1 MNTLNQLPPTT
12 IPSYRRRGRGLGSG
26 RGSKSGR
33 GTTRH
38 QTARTNMPL
47 HFEGGQGRIVKKYP
61 LLRGKFQNRP
71 STPLPYI
78 LGLSQ
83 IASLTGEIN
92 VKVLIEKNMVPADAA
107 QVGVKILFD
116 KDTTQTLTLAVSTS
130 ASVKAAVEKAGGKVI
145 PQS

>member
-1 MNTLNQLPPTT
+1 MNTLNQLPQTAA
-12 IPSYRRRGRGLGSG
+12 PSYRRRGRGLGSG

-38 QTARTNMPL
+38 QTARTNIPL

-71 STPLPYI
+71 SSPQPYI

-83 IASLTGEIN
+83 VAALTGDIT
-92 VKVLIEKNMVPADAA
+92 VHLLIEKNLVPADAP
-107 QVGVKILFD
+107 QYGVKVLFD
-116 KDTTQTLTLAVSTS
+116 KDITQAISLAVSTS
-130 ASVKAAVEKAGGKVI
+130 ATVKAAVEKAGGKVI
-145 PQS
+145 SQS